1 MIHLALK
8 HRLLDLDALV
18 AVVKALTDLADRRTI
33 RLLARANDG
42 NNNIRYESA
51 AKQLPYDPAPVF
63 LLETMV
69 SITVQKPDKIEDIW

>member
-1 MIHLALK
+1 M

-33 RLLARANDG
+33 RLLVRINDG
-42 NNNIRYESA
+42 NSNTRYESA
-51 AKQLPYDPAPVF
+51 AKQLPYDPASVF

-69 SITVQKPDKIEDIW
+69 SITVQKPEKIEDIW